1 MEFPFRTCLHLRGI
15 RGTDMKNKSVLALV
29 IDLYTLTENHG
40 DWFPDGVH
48 PNVEGYEKIAEYI
61 YDVLKEK
68 L

>member
-1 MEFPFRTCLHLRGI
+1 M
-15 RGTDMKNKSVLALV
+15 ALV

-40 DWFPDGVH
+40 DWFADGVH
-48 PNVEGYEKIAEYI
+48 PNVEGYEQIAEYI